1 MDWYHVM
8 LDEHLNILVLVNSL
22 KAYARKIESSEKVP
36 DGALSEMLELIKNF
50 ADRCHHG
57 KEERVLFPLL
67 DSKGD
72 GQIVGELIAEHG
84 QARGFVKGMA
94 SGNNEDTI
102 RNSRAYV
109 ALLTRHII
117 KENKF
122 FKQGDAKLSDMEK
135 DFLFKEFEKIENE
148 VIGKGMHDK
157 YVERVHKLSE
167 AVLRPLD
174 R

>member
-8 LDEHLNILVLVNSL
+8 LEEHLNIIVLVNAL
-22 KAYARKIESSEKVP
+22 KAYARKLESGEKVP
-36 DGALSEMLELIKNF
+36 DQALSEMLDLIKNF

-72 GQIVGELIAEHG
+72 GLIVGELIAEHG
-84 QARGFVKGMA
+84 QARAFVKGMA
-94 SGNNEDTI
+94 SGNKEEIVTNA
-102 RNSRAYV
+102 RAYV
-109 ALLTRHII
+109 ALLIMHII

-135 DFLFKEFEKIENE
+135 DFLFKEFEKIEIE

-157 YVERVHKLSE
+157 YVERIHKLSE
-167 AVLRPLD
+167 AVLKR
-174 R
+174 